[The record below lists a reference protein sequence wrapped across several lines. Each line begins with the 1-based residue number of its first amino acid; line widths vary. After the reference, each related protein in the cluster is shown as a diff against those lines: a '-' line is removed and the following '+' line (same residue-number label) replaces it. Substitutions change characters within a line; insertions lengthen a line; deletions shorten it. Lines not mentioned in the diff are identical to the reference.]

1 MEVSATIEQAGDK
14 GVSREGNAKLISCQE
29 ATIPCEEVAMTL
41 SRQFPIHIIDTIGV
55 APEYQRLHRHDVLE
69 INWIKS
75 GSGHYIINGQRINF
89 QEGDILLINSNDL
102 HRAYEKEHLVMQ
114 VTAFDASWFVHDLRY
129 EHDLLAPFAELGIHF
144 THLLSR
150 DHSKLL
156 QSILSD
162 MQEEY
167 NRSQPLH
174 VSIVRSHLIRF
185 LAYVSRYLRSEAPLS
200 PDGAAR
206 HPSSEHDVKVRA
218 AIQAMDRDFARPW
231 TLKELA
237 GLVYL
242 SPSRFSAVFKQTVGV
257 SPVEYLISVRIKH
270 AVRLLESSDLQ
281 IINIALECGFRN
293 LSNFYRLFKSSTGY
307 APSEVRSGGFTK
319 R

>member
-1 MEVSATIEQAGDK
+1 MSATIEQTGDK
-14 GVSREGNAKLISCQE
+14 SVIQEESAEPMSCREAV
-29 ATIPCEEVAMTL
+29 IPCEEVASTF

-75 GSGHYIINGQRINF
+75 GSGHYLINGRRIDF
-89 QEGDILLINSNDL
+89 QQGDILLINSNDL
-102 HRAYEKEHLVMQ
+102 HRAYEKENLVMQ
-114 VTAFDASWFVHDLRY
+114 VTSFDASWFMHDLRY
-129 EHDLLAPFAELGIHF
+129 DQDLLAPFTELGVHF
-144 THLLSR
+144 THLLNR

-156 QSILSD
+156 QSILSE

-167 NRSQPLH
+167 NRCRRLH

-185 LAYVSRYLRSEAPLS
+185 LAYVNRYLRSEAPL
-200 PDGAAR
+200 PDAAAS
-206 HPSSEHDVKVRA
+206 HAESVHDVKICSV
-218 AIQAMDRDFARPW
+218 IQVMEREFIRPW

-237 GLVYL
+237 RLAYL

-257 SPVEYLISVRIKH
+257 SPVEYLISIRIKH
-270 AVRLLESSDLQ
+270 AVRLLESSNMQ
-281 IINIALECGFRN
+281 IIEIALECGFRN

-307 APSEVRSGGFTK
+307 APSEVRSGVFAK